1 MVTKPRTKTPPPWV
15 ASFLKRYRPPTAAEL
30 KRRQRALKRALEL
43 RERLD
48 IRPLTTEE
56 LIRSLRDEA

>member
-1 MVTKPRTKTPPPWV
+1 MVTKSKTETPAWL
-15 ASFLKRYRPPTAAEL
+15 ASLLKGYKPPTKAEL
-30 KRRQRALKRALEL
+30 RRRQRALKRALLL

-56 LIRSLRDEA
+56 LIRSVRDEA

>member
-15 ASFLKRYRPPTAAEL
+15 VSFLKRYKPPTPADL

>member
-1 MVTKPRTKTPPPWV
+1 MVTKPRTKAQPPWV
-15 ASFLKRYRPPTAAEL
+15 TSFLKRYKPPTSADL

>member
-1 MVTKPRTKTPPPWV
+1 MVTKPKTKPLPPW
-15 ASFLKRYRPPTAAEL
+15 AAEFLKRYKPPTAAEL
-30 KRRQRALKRALEL
+30 RRRKRALKRALEL